1 MDRMENKDCIVTGAG
16 RGIGK
21 GIARRLLREGG
32 RVLICDIKEELLD
45 ETVAEL
51 AIDGEIA
58 GSATDV
64 SSRDQVQAMIDGV
77 VARWGRLDVMV
88 NNAGIARANAFL
100 DITDTDWDRI
110 MNTNLRGT
118 FLCSQIGGRQM
129 VAQGDG
135 GSIVNI
141 ASTNGTRGQATLA
154 DYGASKA
161 GIINL
166 TQTCALELGAY
177 GIRVNAVCPGTIW
190 NEMSAGTGWDDE
202 IWNEI
207 RSATAIGRF
216 GTPDDIAAAVAY
228 LAADEAGF
236 VTGSIVVVDGGL
248 TARQL
253 NLKSH
258 QIVERTQ
265 DGTQDSVC

>member
-1 MDRMENKDCIVTGAG
+1 MNRMEGKVCIVTGAG

-32 RVLICDIKEELLD
+32 RVLICDINQELLD
-45 ETVAEL
+45 KTVSEL
-51 AIDGEIA
+51 AVEGEIE
-58 GSATDV
+58 GSVTDV
-64 SSRDQVQAMIDGV
+64 GNRHQVQAMINRV
-77 VARWGRLDVMV
+77 VARWGRVDVMV
-88 NNAGIARANAFL
+88 NNAGIARASAFL
-100 DITDTDWDRI
+100 DITDADWDQI
-110 MNTNLRGT
+110 MDTNLRGT
-118 FLCSQIGGRQM
+118 FLCSQIAGRQM
-129 VAQGDG
+129 VAQGRG
-135 GSIVNI
+135 GVIVNI

-166 TQTCALELGAY
+166 TQTCALELGVH
-177 GIRVNAVCPGTIW
+177 GIRVNAICPGTIW
-190 NEMSAGTGWDDE
+190 HEMNAESWDAE

-216 GTPDDIAAAVAY
+216 GSPDDIAAAVAY
-228 LAADEAGF
+228 VASDEAGF
-236 VTGSIVVVDGGL
+236 VTGSLMVVDGGL

-258 QIVERTQ
+258 QIVKRKQ
-265 DGTQDSVC
+265 DE